1 MTSTNEH
8 TEVTGEVEAQIR
20 AIRKTIGEQWSEIL
34 SATLLAVV
42 AIGTAWSGYQSAQ
55 WGGASSRYSLAGLPP
70 CGSNRRAP
78 PR

>member
-55 WGGASSRYSLAGLPP
+55 WGGHQVDTV
-70 CGSNRRAP
+70 
-78 PR
+78 